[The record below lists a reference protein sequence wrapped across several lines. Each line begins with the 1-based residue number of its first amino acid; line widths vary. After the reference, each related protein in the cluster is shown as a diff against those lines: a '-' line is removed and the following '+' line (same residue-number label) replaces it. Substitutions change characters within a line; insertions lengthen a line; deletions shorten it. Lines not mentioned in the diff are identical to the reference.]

1 MEKDNVVL
9 DKSFLFAIRIVNL
22 FKLLKDE
29 RGEYVM
35 SKQLLRSGTAVGAI
49 LSEGKHAQSYA
60 DFINKVNV
68 ALKEANESAYWLRLL
83 KETNYISEVEC
94 KSILVD
100 CEELIKLM
108 VAILKTSK
116 ERANF

>member
-1 MEKDNVVL
+1 
-9 DKSFLFAIRIVNL
+9 
-22 FKLLKDE
+22 
-29 RGEYVM
+29 M